1 MKGAPEEQI
10 KAMLLLPSM
19 PSATA
24 LWIVVGMER
33 SHDKV
38 S

>member
-10 KAMLLLPSM
+10 KAMLLLPSV
-19 PSATA
+19 PSAMA

-38 S
+38 A